1 MDGEFNETTPL
12 ASSYAPSFSSSH
24 LMFNVC
30 SPPFAHFPLSC
41 SSDDHQVQ
49 RLQRLVFV
57 LGFCILLL
65 LMVCILLAVIPRDTP
80 PIVISSPSCPVQ
92 AELNQPKQQQ
102 PQPQQPQP
110 QPHFFYVDDTS
121 ATASPL
127 SPLSTQELF
136 SIQGYLD
143 QRFNLTSYWEMD
155 DEEQNSLLYVFL
167 APVPKSEYNAWKH
180 AQAPL
185 PARYAI
191 TGICQG
197 RSRQCGKYRLGP
209 LPLTVDGSALVL
221 IKTLPYEKRPVSGI
235 ELTFFERI
243 MRQLWSEIIPLAQAS
258 WHVADYD
265 FFDWQMTYP
274 AGYQSLNTS
283 RQGWCQFKW
292 ASCMLLSNIFSSR
305 SDLSSDFSLSLS
317 LSLPLS

>member
-1 MDGEFNETTPL
+1 
-12 ASSYAPSFSSSH
+12 
-24 LMFNVC
+24 
-30 SPPFAHFPLSC
+30 
-41 SSDDHQVQ
+41 
-49 RLQRLVFV
+49 
-57 LGFCILLL
+57 
-65 LMVCILLAVIPRDTP
+65 MVCILLAVIPHDTP
-80 PIVISSPSCPVQ
+80 PIVISCPVQ
-92 AELNQPKQQQ
+92 AELNQPKITQPKQQQ

-110 QPHFFYVDDTS
+110 QQHFFYVDDTS
-121 ATASPL
+121 AAASPL

-243 MRQLWSEIIPLAQAS
+243 MRQFWSEIIPLAQAS

-292 ASCMLLSNIFSSR
+292 ASCMLLSNIFLSFSLIHPVPI
-305 SDLSSDFSLSLS
+305 LSSDFSFLSLS
-317 LSLPLS
+317 LSLIRFKSFVANRA